1 MNKNSRKRGLD
12 SSDQPKLLTSVA
24 VVKRSQPVS
33 DRYDPE
39 ETNKQQEHFSYSKP
53 ALQEVH
59 KIPDVAQ
66 RNKRLFGN
74 LISHLGKAKSNFE
87 TDTIVEQQNKL
98 KDEVTK
104 KNTEESLRISL
115 LRKKKVMEE
124 RNQERKLRTVA
135 ILRYKLNYTTKI
147 KINKKSTIIIYPI
160 YLIIRYIHFIEIKK
174 EKYQID

>member
-12 SSDQPKLLTSVA
+12 IGEQPKLLTSVA

-39 ETNKQQEHFSYSKP
+39 ETKQEEHFSYSKP

-124 RNQERKLRTVA
+124 RNQERKLRSIA
-135 ILRYKLNYTTKI
+135 ILR
-147 KINKKSTIIIYPI
+147 
-160 YLIIRYIHFIEIKK
+160 
-174 EKYQID
+174 

>member
-1 MNKNSRKRGLD
+1 MNKNTRKRGLD
-12 SSDQPKLLTSVA
+12 ISDQPKLLTSVA

-33 DRYDPE
+33 DRYDAE
-39 ETNKQQEHFSYSKP
+39 ETKREEHFSYSKP

-66 RNKRLFGN
+66 RNKRLLGN

-124 RNQERKLRTVA
+124 RNQERKLRTIA
-135 ILRYKLNYTTKI
+135 ILRYKIYYTTKI
-147 KINKKSTIIIYPI
+147 KIKHTKN
-160 YLIIRYIHFIEIKK
+160 R
-174 EKYQID
+174 Q